1 MQILIKAMRNLLNRL
16 DSNLT
21 KREVE
26 EELRFHLDLLAEEH
40 VKEGVSWDQAMA
52 AAQRRFGNVERTRD
66 KCVEI
71 SRRRTPLI
79 RALKFFLM
87 LVFVGGILVRVFSTE
102 LNLTRVGTVLI
113 AVAVLGRLFIYV
125 RGLNPSSFHSSQQP
139 GSLKLNLEPRTSFT
153 VYDQTSQT
161 PIERVIFDK

>member
-1 MQILIKAMRNLLNRL
+1 MRNLLNRL

-40 VKEGVSWDQAMA
+40 VKEGVPWDQAMA
-52 AAQRRFGNVERTRD
+52 AAQSRFGNVERTRD
-66 KCVEI
+66 ECVEI
-71 SRRRTPLI
+71 SRRRRPLI
-79 RALKFFLM
+79 HALKFFLM
-87 LVFVGGILVRVFSTE
+87 LLFVGGILVRVFSTE

-113 AVAVLGRLFIYV
+113 AVAVLGRLLIYV
-125 RGLNPSSFHSSQQP
+125 RGLSPSSFHPSQQP
-139 GSLKLNLEPRTSFT
+139 GSLLKLKPEPRTSFT

>member
-1 MQILIKAMRNLLNRL
+1 MRNLLNRL

-40 VKEGVSWDQAMA
+40 VKEGVSRDQAIA

-66 KCVEI
+66 ECVEI

-87 LVFVGGILVRVFSTE
+87 LVFAGGILVRVFSTE
-102 LNLTRVGTVLI
+102 LHLTRVGTVLI
-113 AVAVLGRLFIYV
+113 AVAVLGRLLIYV
-125 RGLNPSSFHSSQQP
+125 RSLNPSSFHSSQQP

>member
-1 MQILIKAMRNLLNRL
+1 MRDLLNRL
-16 DSNLT
+16 DTDLT

-26 EELRFHLDLLAEEH
+26 EELRFHLELLAEEH
-40 VKEGVSWDQAMA
+40 VKEGMPLDQAMA
-52 AAQRRFGNVERTRD
+52 AAQRCFGNVERTRD
-66 KCVEI
+66 ECVEI

-102 LNLTRVGTVLI
+102 LHLTRVGGILI
-113 AVAVLGRLFIYV
+113 AVALLGRLLIYV

-139 GSLKLNLEPRTSFT
+139 ESLLKLNLEPQTSFT
-153 VYDQTSQT
+153 IYDQTSQT